1 MVKKS
6 IHVVLL
12 IVTWHLCIVAAS
24 ADEPNPSDS
33 LAELIQRAGEV
44 KIEAYSKDEYSAAA
58 TTYHELL
65 KELEALD
72 LADYSYRIL
81 GSKMG
86 ATRLAV
92 DIPKLV
98 AHYQQGRLKL
108 DQLISARY
116 PLDQINQAIADV
128 SRPETLRN
136 VIVF

>member
-1 MVKKS
+1 VGSAKAIEQGMGLLRQAGTLVVVGMPPAGVK
-6 IHVVLL
+6 
-12 IVTWHLCIVAAS
+12 A
-24 ADEPNPSDS
+24 
-33 LAELIQRAGEV
+33 
-44 KIEAYSKDEYSAAA
+44 
-58 TTYHELL
+58 
-65 KELEALD
+65 ELEALD